1 MHYINSAPG
10 LLTYKGK
17 CMNELIQSETME
29 YPYSLFQVCGLELEY
44 MIVDASTLDVMPVCD
59 RLLAGI
65 SGETANE
72 VYPDGMTGVTA
83 WSNELALHVLE
94 FKTVNPVKS
103 LKGLSSIFQSQ
114 VNRASAMLE
123 SYGAILMPTA
133 MHPWMNPDREFRIWP
148 HGSRE
153 IYNRFD
159 SIFGCKGHGWS
170 NLQSVH
176 INLPFADNNEFIK
189 LHNAIRILIPVMNGL
204 TASSPFAGGE
214 FTGYSDYRMEAYRTN
229 SAKIPAITGCVIPE
243 ITDGIAQY
251 RETVLEKIYSDLRTH
266 DPGGIISHEWVNA
279 RGCIPRFERGSIE
292 IRTLDIQE
300 CPAADIACAE
310 LIIAAAEWIVAGK
323 AADPEKYNS
332 ISTERLYVIL
342 LDTIKYGESS
352 VIRDNEFL
360 SLFGISES
368 CTVSEFWKFMSER
381 LYAGRKI
388 SPELENIFM
397 YGSLSSRIL
406 AASGKK
412 PGRKKLSDVYSGL
425 CRCLKDGKQFIP

>member
-1 MHYINSAPG
+1 
-10 LLTYKGK
+10 
-17 CMNELIQSETME
+17 MNELIQSETME
-29 YPYSLFQVCGLELEY
+29 FPYSLFQVCGLELEY

-65 SGETANE
+65 AGETANE
-72 VYPDGMTGVTA
+72 VYPDGETGIIS

-94 FKTVNPVKS
+94 FKTVNPARS
-103 LKGLSSIFQSQ
+103 LDGLSAIFQSQ
-114 VNRASAMLE
+114 VKRASAMLE
-123 SYGAILMPTA
+123 PYGAILMPTA
-133 MHPWMNPDREFRIWP
+133 MHPWMDPDREFRIWP

-176 INLPFADNNEFIK
+176 INLPFADNEQFIK
-189 LHNAIRILIPVMNGL
+189 LHNAIRVLIPVMSGL
-204 TASSPFAGGE
+204 TASSPFAEGTS
-214 FTGYSDYRMEAYRTN
+214 TGFNDYRMEVYRTN
-229 SAKIPAITGCVIPE
+229 SAKIPSITGLVVP
-243 ITDGIAQY
+243 DPAAGISDY
-251 RETVLEKIYSDLRTH
+251 RQRVLGTIYSDLAPH
-266 DPGGIISHEWVNA
+266 DPEKIISHEWVNA

-310 LIIAAAEWIVAGK
+310 LIIAAAEWVVAVRAAETGK
-323 AADPEKYNS
+323 YDS
-332 ISTERLYVIL
+332 ISTESLYVIL
-342 LDTIKYGESS
+342 LDTIKQGDSS
-352 VIRDNEFL
+352 VIRDNDYL

-368 CTVSEFWKFMSER
+368 CTVSEFWKYMADE
-381 LYAGRKI
+381 LYAGKKI

-397 YGSLSSRIL
+397 LGNLSSRIIT
-406 AASGKK
+406 AAGNE
-412 PGRKKLSDVYSGL
+412 PGRKKLSDVYSRL